1 MHLTLDD
8 MRIDGA
14 ADIVRRDDFEQPDLA
29 GFLVHLDNGGL
40 RGIRIRREIAVFCT
54 ALLCTLK
61 ITDGEAR
68 VGCII
73 VFRAAFLARPPRM
86 AV

>member
-14 ADIVRRDDFEQPDLA
+14 ADIVRRDDLEQPDLA
-29 GFLVHLDNGGL
+29 GFFVHLDNGGL
-40 RGIRIRREIAVFCT
+40 RGIRIRRKIAVFCT

-61 ITDGEAR
+61 ITDGKAR
-68 VGCII
+68 VGGI
-73 VFRAAFLARPPRM
+73 VIFRAAFLARPPWT

>member
-29 GFLVHLDNGGL
+29 GFFVYLDNSGL
-40 RGIRIRREIAVFCT
+40 RGIRIRRGNSGILSPRCFG
-54 ALLCTLK
+54 TLK
-61 ITDGEAR
+61 S
-68 VGCII
+68 
-73 VFRAAFLARPPRM
+73 PM
-86 AV
+86 AKHGSDA

>member
-29 GFLVHLDNGGL
+29 GFRVHLDNGGL
-40 RGIRIRREIAVFCT
+40 RGIRIRRKIAVFCT

-73 VFRAAFLARPPRM
+73 VFRAAFLARLPRT

>member
-1 MHLTLDD
+1 MHLALDD

-14 ADIVRRDDFEQPDLA
+14 ADIVRRDDLEQPNLA
-29 GFLVHLDNGGL
+29 GFFVHLDNGGL
-40 RGIRIRREIAVFCT
+40 CGIRIRREIAVFCT

-68 VGCII
+68 VGGI
-73 VFRAAFLARPPRM
+73 VIFRAAFLARLPRT

>member
-29 GFLVHLDNGGL
+29 GFFVYLDNSGL
-40 RGIRIRREIAVFCT
+40 RGIRIRREIPVFCT

-73 VFRAAFLARPPRM
+73 VFRAAFLARPPRT

>member
-1 MHLTLDD
+1 

-29 GFLVHLDNGGL
+29 GFFVYLDNSGL
-40 RGIRIRREIAVFCT
+40 RGIRIRREIPVFCT

-68 VGCII
+68 VGGI
-73 VFRAAFLARPPRM
+73 VIFRAAFLARLSWT
-86 AV
+86 VV

>member
-1 MHLTLDD
+1 MHLSLDD

-14 ADIVRRDDFEQPDLA
+14 ADIVRRDDFEQTNLA
-29 GFLVHLDNGGL
+29 GLLVHLDDSGL
-40 RGIRIRREIAVFCT
+40 RGIRICRKVAVFCT
-54 ALLCTLK
+54 ALFRALK
-61 ITDGEAR
+61 IADGEAR

-73 VFRAAFLARPPRM
+73 VFRAAFLARPPRT

>member
-1 MHLTLDD
+1 MHLSLDD

-14 ADIVRRDDFEQPDLA
+14 ADIVRRDDLEQTDFA
-29 GFLVHLDNGGL
+29 GLLVYLDNGGL
-40 RGIRIRREIAVFCT
+40 CGIRIRREIAVFCT

-61 ITDGEAR
+61 ITDGKAR

-73 VFRAAFLARPPRM
+73 VFRAAFFARPPRT

>member
-8 MRIDGA
+8 MWIDGA

-29 GFLVHLDNGGL
+29 GFFVHFDNGGL
-40 RGIRIRREIAVFCT
+40 RGIRIRREIPVFRT

-73 VFRAAFLARPPRM
+73 VFRAAFLARPPRT